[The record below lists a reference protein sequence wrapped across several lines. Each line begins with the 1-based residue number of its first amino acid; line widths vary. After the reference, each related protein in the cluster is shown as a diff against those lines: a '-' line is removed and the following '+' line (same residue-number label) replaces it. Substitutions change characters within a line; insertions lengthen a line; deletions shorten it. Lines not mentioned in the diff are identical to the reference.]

1 MANAELKVK
10 EYFQQAVDYV
20 FERLNDTGY
29 KRLKSGEIKKKEGDL
44 TYEIT
49 WGNSRYNYID
59 HENQSCSLRIIGLHA
74 TIVHKIDDWLY
85 RFSFCSS
92 PNSYISDFQL
102 FKNFLELD
110 FDILDKIIEDINEIF
125 IPATK
130 LLKENPQTL
139 MQQLDYEPETFAY
152 DYHYRIFLSDA
163 FFERYGTAEDKQK
176 FLQRKTHHQS
186 FEGRAKRDCEAVLYL
201 CLHHHNSYD
210 MTQADKYSPEN
221 LLKILPI
228 VLENIKKDEH
238 YEYFEKMCQYIENR
252 QSTHPELFILTAYFT
267 SMSRTGSKVYQDI
280 QKTLGID
287 FKYQK

>member
-10 EYFQQAVDYV
+10 EYFQLAVDYV

-110 FDILDKIIEDINEIF
+110 FDILDKIIKDINEIF

-130 LLKENPQTL
+130 LLKENPQNL
-139 MQQLDYEPETFAY
+139 MQQLDYEPEIFAY

-201 CLHHHNSYD
+201 CLHHHNRYD
-210 MTQADKYSPEN
+210 MTQADKYSKEQ
-221 LLKILPI
+221 LHEILSI
-228 VLENIKKDEH
+228 TLSCVKKGKFYDYLAH
-238 YEYFEKMCQYIENR
+238 CYEYIKNR
-252 QSTHPELFILTAYFT
+252 QSTHPELFILTAYFVVVT
-267 SMSRTGSKVYQDI
+267 EEEDKIHNAI
-280 QKTLGID
+280 QKALGID
-287 FKYQK
+287 FNYQK